1 MTEYLDAKASLELF
15 FTRLAGEG
23 YRDEGGVSYFVV
35 NRLANDRL
43 MQKHFSVL
51 RVAPFDRERSMLQ
64 GTDAVMT
71 HIYDDPNAS
80 YRVYTRE
87 DIKEIHIKRR

>member
-1 MTEYLDAKASLELF
+1 MEKC
-15 FTRLAGEG
+15 
-23 YRDEGGVSYFVV
+23 
-35 NRLANDRL
+35 
-43 MQKHFSVL
+43 FSAL

-64 GTDAVMT
+64 GADAVMA